1 MNHEAFAG
9 FRTNAWENPWAG
21 SSSVCVNADWNK
33 YRSCFHRLKVIVKIC
48 YLKLAKDVDEDPP
61 IEHGLTVHRRDQ
73 VGDFLSS
80 FEMQGNFFLQF
91 SVAKYTFL
99 VWRYLYI
106 EHFFMLARKFYL
118 KSERTQLL
126 HDFCASLHQR
136 LSFTLHQS
144 TIWQMEL
151 RVGIWFMNREQ
162 ESTDPCLVN
171 PEGWT
176 FPFPKL
182 WLLKVIP
189 TCICCPSKES
199 KDCSALYRACSWGRV
214 AGLSNIWWN

>member
-80 FEMQGNFFLQF
+80 FEMQGKFVAIFCCKVYIFGLKVSLHWTFFYACKKVLPEKWANPTSPWF
-91 SVAKYTFL
+91 SRFPASEIIIHLAPEYNMADGIKSWDLIY
-99 VWRYLYI
+99 
-106 EHFFMLARKFYL
+106 EPGARKHWSMFGQ
-118 KSERTQLL
+118 SW
-126 HDFCASLHQR
+126 R
-136 LSFTLHQS
+136 LNLPFT
-144 TIWQMEL
+144 
-151 RVGIWFMNREQ
+151 
-162 ESTDPCLVN
+162 
-171 PEGWT
+171 
-176 FPFPKL
+176 KL

>member
-80 FEMQGNFFLQF
+80 FEMQGKF
-91 SVAKYTFL
+91 VAIFCCK
-99 VWRYLYI
+99 VYI
-106 EHFFMLARKFYL
+106 FGLKASLHIFEHFFDACKKGL
-118 KSERTQLL
+118 
-126 HDFCASLHQR
+126 
-136 LSFTLHQS
+136 
-144 TIWQMEL
+144 
-151 RVGIWFMNREQ
+151 
-162 ESTDPCLVN
+162 
-171 PEGWT
+171 PE
-176 FPFPKL
+176 K
-182 WLLKVIP
+182 
-189 TCICCPSKES
+189 
-199 KDCSALYRACSWGRV
+199 
-214 AGLSNIWWN
+214 